1 MYEDLLT
8 LLASRGLAS
17 LAATIT
23 PLAGGVSSDIYL
35 VEDGDTRFV
44 LKRALPKLRVKDEWL
59 ADVSR
64 NQYEQAY
71 IDYVAGFLPDAVPR
85 ILHRDPEHG
94 FFTMEYLG
102 DGFANWKKLM
112 LGGVY
117 DYGHADQAAKILG
130 TIHKR
135 SWNDPK
141 VAERFDTTAN
151 FIQLRVDPYLYTT
164 GARHPALKAM
174 FDEEGQ
180 RLTETRRC
188 LVHGDYSPKNI
199 LISPAR
205 MVVLDCEV
213 AWFGDP
219 AFDVA
224 FLLNHLVLKS
234 VLLATHPE
242 PVIEMVHHA
251 WANYQQALGK
261 PLRLPLEPNVTRL
274 LLMLMLARID
284 GKSPVEY
291 LSETQR
297 SFVRDFTTKLLPE
310 RPEFLSQV
318 LVKWHRALDRF
329 EG

>member
-1 MYEDLLT
+1 MYPDLLT

-44 LKRALPKLRVKDEWL
+44 IKRALAKLRVKDEWL

-64 NQYEQAY
+64 NRYEQEY
-71 IDYVAGFLPDAVPR
+71 IDYVAGFLPEAVPR
-85 ILHRDPEHG
+85 ILHRDIEHG
-94 FFTMEYLG
+94 FFTMEHLG
-102 DGFANWKKLM
+102 KEFANWKALM

-117 DYGHADQAAKILG
+117 DYAHADLAATILG
-130 TIHKR
+130 TIHKH
-135 SWNDPK
+135 SWNDAK
-141 VAERFDTTAN
+141 VAARFDTTAN
-151 FIQLRVDPYLYTT
+151 FTQLRIDPYLYTT
-164 GARHPALKAM
+164 GARHLELKAM
-174 FDEEGQ
+174 FDDEGQ
-180 RLTETRRC
+180 RLAATRIC

-205 MVVLDCEV
+205 MVILDCEV

-234 VLLATHPE
+234 LLLGSHPE

-251 WANYQQALGK
+251 WASYLKALA
-261 PLRLPLEPNVTRL
+261 PPMRADLEPRVTKL
-274 LLMLMLARID
+274 LMMLMLARID

-291 LSETQR
+291 LSDVQREFVR
-297 SFVRDFTTKLLPE
+297 SFVTKLLPE
-310 RPEFLSQV
+310 QPTFLAQV
-318 LVKWHRALDRF
+318 LANWHRALDGF